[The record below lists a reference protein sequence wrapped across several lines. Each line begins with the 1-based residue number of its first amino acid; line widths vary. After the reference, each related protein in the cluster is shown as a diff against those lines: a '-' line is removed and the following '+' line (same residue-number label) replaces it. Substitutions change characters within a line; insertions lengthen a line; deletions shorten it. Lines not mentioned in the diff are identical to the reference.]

1 MSLSMPESQ
10 PDYLA
15 RMVSGLPAR
24 WQGRLLRRH
33 DKTAGDHAPG
43 DWVASVAAATRAN
56 AEIRTVAERLKV
68 VRVPLDAT
76 DGDICGA
83 ADLIAERAGALAQIW
98 HVLPAL
104 RAAMERLAAGME
116 VEPPANRPGKSDHV
130 EDGPAV
136 ARMTDPLWWRRAL
149 RRMHAK
155 KVEGAAIGLG
165 YVNKTRDAYVSNESV
180 LRRAQ
185 QNERNAAT
193 LDSTTATNE
202 AGQEYTLAELAAK
215 GPANK
220 AIRRAE
226 LMTRISGFERIALDL
241 GHVGMFMTMTA
252 PSRMHKWRTVAGGR
266 VVENRLYDGTS
277 PGEAQAHHA
286 RTWARIR
293 AKLKRY
299 GIGVY
304 GFRIAEPNHDGT
316 PHWHMLVF
324 LDPAYKGDARRSAVA
339 RFCAIVRRYALADSG
354 HEAGA
359 KAHRVDFKA
368 IDRGRGSAAG
378 YIAKYV
384 AKNID
389 GYRLDK
395 DLIGNDAVETSHRV
409 EAWAS
414 TWGIRQFQQ
423 IGGPPVGV
431 WRELRRVESVPD
443 NAPQPMRDAHA
454 AANRIADVEAGT
466 VKAVAW
472 DRYCKAQGGVFCGRR
487 HAVRLS
493 MAPAPEGALN
503 RYGEEP
509 AERPV
514 GVEMTV
520 QEVYTPAHMAH
531 MNPPGIAERVALWF
545 VESVRHVWTIG
556 RRVVVESAR
565 RVLGAVASALPMP
578 WTCVNNCTRT
588 ADADVQRMEVQRA
601 EKSEAAINRAI
612 GGAWPGSSP
621 AFSGG

>member
-1 MSLSMPESQ
+1 MLKPESQ
-10 PDYLA
+10 PEYMA
-15 RMVSGLPAR
+15 RMVAGLPAR

-33 DKTAGDHAPG
+33 EKTAGDHAPG
-43 DWVASVAAATRAN
+43 DWVASVAAATAAN

-116 VEPPANRPGKSDHV
+116 VEPPTNRPGLSDHV

-155 KVEGAAIGLG
+155 KVEGAAIALG
-165 YVNKTRDAYVSNESV
+165 YVNRNCDPYVSNESV

-185 QNERNAAT
+185 QNERNAAS
-193 LDSTTATNE
+193 LENTTATNE
-202 AGQEYTLAELAAK
+202 AGQEFTLAELAAK

-226 LMTRISGFERIALDL
+226 LMTRIAGFERIANDL
-241 GHVGMFMTMTA
+241 AHVGLFMTITC
-252 PSRMHKWRTVAGGR
+252 PSRMHKWRTVDGGR
-266 VVENRLYDGTS
+266 VVENRRYDGTL
-277 PGEAQAHHA
+277 PNQAQAYLA
-286 RTWARIR
+286 QVWARIR
-293 AKLKRY
+293 AALKRH
-299 GIGVY
+299 GIGQY
-304 GFRIAEPNHDGT
+304 GFRIAEPQHDGT
-316 PHWHMLVF
+316 PHWHLLVF
-324 LDPAYKGDARRSAVA
+324 LDPAYRGDARRSAVA
-339 RFCAIVRRYALADSG
+339 RFRAIVRRYALADSAT
-354 HEAGA
+354 EPGA
-359 KAHRVDFKA
+359 KVHRVDFKA
-368 IDRGRGSAAG
+368 IDKGRGSAAG

-389 GYRLDK
+389 GYRLNK
-395 DLIGNDAVETSHRV
+395 DLLGNDAVQTSHRV

-431 WRELRRVESVPD
+431 WRELRRVEVMPD
-443 NAPQPMRDAHA
+443 GAPQPMRDAHEA
-454 AANRIADVEAGT
+454 VNRIANVEGGT

-487 HAVRLS
+487 YLVRLA
-493 MAPAPEGALN
+493 MAPAPAGAVG

-509 AERPV
+509 AARPV
-514 GVEMTV
+514 GVEMAARET
-520 QEVYTPAHMAH
+520 YIPDHMAH

-545 VESVRHVWTIG
+545 VESARHVWTIG

-565 RVLGAVASALPMP
+565 RVLDVLPMP
-578 WTCVNNCTRT
+578 SASAWTCVNNCTRT
-588 ADADVQRMEVQRA
+588 ADADVQRSEVQRA
-601 EKSEAAINRAI
+601 ERGEAAINRAI
-612 GGAWPGSSP
+612 GGTWPGSYP
-621 AFSGG
+621 VFSGG